1 MLQRLS
7 SRLWENVSSF
17 LLAFLLAFAV
27 WISAVVAGDPNEV
40 RNFPRALTLE
50 LRGQD
55 PSMVLIGDLPSQVSL
70 SLSAPISLWDRL
82 ISEIGAVQVYADL
95 SGLGSGEHNLSLQL
109 ETSLRPVRLVEID
122 PQEIVLQLEARVT
135 QEFPV
140 TVVVLG
146 EPALGFQVDAMDI
159 SPDSVSVSGP
169 ESLIGEIEK
178 IQAVVDISGARESV
192 TAQIELQAL
201 DEGGNVISGLNV
213 DPQSTSLTS
222 NISQAGGYRDV
233 AVKVETTGLPAS
245 GFRVISITVN
255 PPIVTLFSNDAQ
267 LVAGLPG
274 FVSTEPLDLTNI
286 EENLETRLA
295 LDLPEGVTLESE
307 LQNVEIVIGVAAIE
321 SSIPLGVQVEVV
333 GLPSGTIAEVSPEIA
348 SVILSGPLSL
358 LGALQ
363 EGDVRLLIDVSDL
376 EPGTHLLEP
385 QAEILPDD
393 VHVLSITPSS
403 VEVVISSGD
412 DSSSQ

>member
-1 MLQRLS
+1 MLRRLS
-7 SRLWENVSSF
+7 SRFWENVSSF
-17 LLAFLLAFAV
+17 LLAFALAFAV

-50 LRGQD
+50 VRGQD
-55 PSMVLIGDLPSQVSL
+55 PSMVLIGDLPGQVSL

-82 ISEIGAVQVYADL
+82 ISEISAVQVYVDL
-95 SGLGSGEHNLSLQL
+95 SGLGSGEHNVALQL
-109 ETSLRPVRLVEID
+109 ETSLLPVRLVEID
-122 PQEIVLQLEARVT
+122 PQEIVLGLEARAT

-146 EPALGFQVDAMDI
+146 EPALGYQLDAMDV

-169 ESLIGEIEK
+169 ESLVGEIEK
-178 IQAVVDISGARESV
+178 IQAVVDIDGARESV
-192 TAQIELQAL
+192 AAQIELQAL
-201 DEGGNVISGLNV
+201 DESGNVISGLNI
-213 DPQSTSLTS
+213 DPQSS
-222 NISQAGGYRDV
+222 NLNGKISQAGGYRDV

-274 FVSTEPLDLTNI
+274 FVSTEPLDLTDI
-286 EENLETRLA
+286 EQNLETRLA
-295 LDLPEGVTLESE
+295 LDLPEGVTLQGE
-307 LQNVEIVIGVAAIE
+307 LQNVEVVIGVAAIE
-321 SSIPLGVQVEVV
+321 SSIPLGVQVEVI
-333 GLPSGTIAEVSPEIA
+333 GLQNGMTVEVSPEIV
-348 SVILSGPLSL
+348 SVILSGPLTL

-376 EPGTHLLEP
+376 EAGTHLLVP
-385 QAEILPDD
+385 QAEILLDD
-393 VHVLSITPSS
+393 VQVLSITPGS

-412 DSSSQ
+412 SSNSQ